1 MLAVAVNFHIRGVNS
16 MRPYDTQSH
25 RGSRF
30 GIVLR
35 GSAVFCTVALFVTLQ
50 AAAAYPDRPLRYIVP
65 QAAGSASDTSAR
77 IVAFE
82 LTRILG
88 QQVVVDNRPGGGLTI
103 GIDMVVRA
111 APDGYTIGYGNIGGL
126 AINRSILPKV
136 PYDALKDVQPIAQTN
151 TGNQLLAVTNLAPI
165 KSVRDLIDHAKA
177 NPGKLLNG
185 SSGNGTPGHL
195 AGELFKQ
202 MAGVSI
208 VHVPYKG
215 GAQAM
220 TDMMSGQVQLIFESM
235 SSISTHHRAGRLRG
249 IAVTGLKRS
258 ANFPDLPTIAEA
270 GVPGYDVTVWAG
282 LITPMGMSKA
292 IITKLNDAVNKA
304 MLSPSL
310 LEKYAA
316 NGVDPVGGTVE
327 EFATLIKR
335 EVEKYAMIATTLK
348 AKVD

>member
-1 MLAVAVNFHIRGVNS
+1 MRNYVADSIQSARCCKGML
-16 MRPYDTQSH
+16 
-25 RGSRF
+25 
-30 GIVLR
+30 L
-35 GSAVFCTVALFVTLQ
+35 TVICCALSWLFAGF
-50 AAAAYPDRPLRYIVP
+50 AAAQYPDRPLRYIVP

-77 IVAFE
+77 IIAFE

-126 AINRSILPKV
+126 AINRSILPSV
-136 PYDALKDVQPIAQTN
+136 PYDALRDVQPIAQTN
-151 TGNQLLAVTNLAPI
+151 TGNQLLAVSNLVPI
-165 KSVRDLIDHAKA
+165 KSVRELIDYAKA

-202 MAGVSI
+202 MAKVSI
-208 VHVPYKG
+208 AHVPYKG

-220 TDMMSGQVQLIFESM
+220 TDMMAGQVQLIFESM
-235 SSISTHHRAGRLRG
+235 SSISPHHRAGRLRG

-258 ANFPDLPTIAEA
+258 ANFPELPTIAES

-282 LITPMGMSKA
+282 LITPIGVSRP
-292 IITKLNDAVNKA
+292 IIAKLNDAVNKA
-304 MLSPSL
+304 MISPSL
-310 LEKYAA
+310 RERYAA

-327 EFATLIKR
+327 DYGALIRR
-335 EVEKYAMIATTLK
+335 EVEKYAMIAKTLK

>member
-1 MLAVAVNFHIRGVNS
+1 MKRYRQLLLCAVA
-16 MRPYDTQSH
+16 
-25 RGSRF
+25 
-30 GIVLR
+30 L
-35 GSAVFCTVALFVTLQ
+35 L
-50 AAAAYPDRPLRYIVP
+50 AAADACAQYPNRPLRYIVP
-65 QAAGSASDTSAR
+65 QAPGSASDTSAR
-77 IVAFE
+77 IIAVE

-88 QQVVVDNRPGGGLTI
+88 QQIVVDNRAGGGLTI

-136 PYDALKDVQPIAQTN
+136 PYDSVKDVQPIAQTN
-151 TGNQLLAVTNLAPI
+151 TGNQLLAVTNGLPV
-165 KSVRDLIDHAKA
+165 KSVRELIDYAKA

-202 MAGVSI
+202 MANVSI
-208 VHVPYKG
+208 THVPYKG

-220 TDMMSGQVQLIFESM
+220 TEMMTGQVQLIFESM
-235 SSISTHHRAGRLRG
+235 SSISPHHRAGRLRG
-249 IAVTGLKRS
+249 IAVTGPKRS
-258 ANFPDLPTIAEA
+258 SNFPDLPTIAES

-282 LITPMGMSKA
+282 LITPVGVSKA
-292 IITKLNDAVNKA
+292 VIVRLNDAVNKA
-304 MLSPSL
+304 MVSPSL

-316 NGVDPVGGTVE
+316 NGVDPVGGTAE
-327 EFATLIKR
+327 AFGALIKS
-335 EVEKYAMIATTLK
+335 EVEKYAMIAKTLK

>member
-1 MLAVAVNFHIRGVNS
+1 MKTQDILPKLAATG
-16 MRPYDTQSH
+16 Y
-25 RGSRF
+25 
-30 GIVLR
+30 
-35 GSAVFCTVALFVTLQ
+35 TLGLLACAQ
-50 AAAAYPDRPLRYIVP
+50 AAEYPDRPLRYIVP

-103 GIDMVVRA
+103 GIEMVVRA

-126 AINRSILPKV
+126 AINRTILPKV

-151 TGNQLLAVTNLAPI
+151 TGNQLLAVTNLLPV
-165 KSVRDLIDHAKA
+165 KSVRELIDYARA

-202 MAGVSI
+202 MAGVNI

-220 TDMMSGQVQLIFESM
+220 TDMMAGQVQLIFESM
-235 SSISTHHRAGRLRG
+235 SSIAQHHRAGRLRG

-258 ANFPDLPTIAEA
+258 PNFAELPTIAES

-282 LITPMGMSKA
+282 LITPVGVSRP
-292 IITKLNDAVNKA
+292 IIARLNDAVNKA
-304 MLSPSL
+304 MVSPSL
-310 LEKYAA
+310 KEKYAL
-316 NGVDPVGGTVE
+316 NGVEPIGGTVE
-327 EFATLIKR
+327 EFGALIRR
-335 EVEKYAMIATTLK
+335 EVEKYTVIAKTLK

>member
-1 MLAVAVNFHIRGVNS
+1 MIARDVRSKQPILIRACALRTATCCAATLLVVTPVA
-16 MRPYDTQSH
+16 
-25 RGSRF
+25 
-30 GIVLR
+30 
-35 GSAVFCTVALFVTLQ
+35 AE
-50 AAAAYPDRPLRYIVP
+50 YPERPLRYIVP

-77 IVAFE
+77 IIAFE

-111 APDGYTIGYGNIGGL
+111 APDGYTVGYGNIGGL

-136 PYDALKDVQPIAQTN
+136 PYDSLKDVQPIAQTN
-151 TGNQLLAVTNLAPI
+151 TGSQMLAVTNLIPI
-165 KSVRDLIDHAKA
+165 KSVRELIDHAKA

-202 MAGVSI
+202 MAKVSI
-208 VHVPYKG
+208 THVPYKG

-220 TDMMSGQVQLIFESM
+220 TDMMSGQVQLIFEST
-235 SSISTHHRAGRLRG
+235 SSISPHHRAGRLRG

-258 ANFPDLPTIAEA
+258 ASFADLPTIAES

-282 LITPMGMSKA
+282 LITPVGVSKTV
-292 IITKLNDAVNKA
+292 IVKLNDAVNKA
-304 MLSPSL
+304 MVSPSL

-327 EFATLIKR
+327 EYGALIKR
-335 EVEKYAMIATTLK
+335 EVEKYAMIAKTLK

>member
-1 MLAVAVNFHIRGVNS
+1 MTIHHAKSRRSVPAVITLCSAAFLLAAN
-16 MRPYDTQSH
+16 
-25 RGSRF
+25 
-30 GIVLR
+30 
-35 GSAVFCTVALFVTLQ
+35 
-50 AAAAYPDRPLRYIVP
+50 AAAEYPDRPLRYIVP

-77 IVAFE
+77 IIGHE

-103 GIDMVVRA
+103 GIEMVVRA
-111 APDGYTIGYGNIGGL
+111 PPDGYTVGYGNIGGL
-126 AINRSILPKV
+126 AINRTILPKV

-151 TGNQLLAVTNLAPI
+151 TGSQLLAVTNLLPI
-165 KSVRDLIDHAKA
+165 KSVRELIDHAKA

-185 SSGNGTPGHL
+185 SSGNGSPGHL

-208 VHVPYKG
+208 MHVPYKG

-249 IAVTGLKRS
+249 IAVTGLKRA
-258 ANFPDLPTIAEA
+258 ANFPDLPTIAES

-282 LITPMGMSKA
+282 LISPVGVSRA
-292 IITKLNDAVNKA
+292 VIIKLNDAVNKA
-304 MLSPSL
+304 MVSPSL

-316 NGVDPVGGTVE
+316 NGVDPVGGSVE
-327 EFATLIKR
+327 AFGALIKR
-335 EVEKYAMIATTLK
+335 EVEKYTEIAKTLK

>member
-1 MLAVAVNFHIRGVNS
+1 MKIFHAGCRRGLAA
-16 MRPYDTQSH
+16 
-25 RGSRF
+25 
-30 GIVLR
+30 GITMFC
-35 GSAVFCTVALFVTLQ
+35 SAGFIALEATAQ
-50 AAAAYPDRPLRYIVP
+50 YPERPLRFVVP

-77 IVAFE
+77 IIGHE

-103 GIDMVVRA
+103 GIEMVVRA

-126 AINRSILPKV
+126 AINRSILPSV

-151 TGNQLLAVTNLAPI
+151 TGSQMLAVTNLLPV
-165 KSVRDLIDHAKA
+165 KSVRELIAHAKA

-208 VHVPYKG
+208 AHVPYKG

-220 TDMMSGQVQLIFESM
+220 TDMMSGQVHLIFEST
-235 SSISTHHRAGRLRG
+235 SSISPHYRAGRLRG
-249 IAVTGLKRS
+249 IAVTGLKRV
-258 ANFPDLPTIAEA
+258 AAFPELPPIAEA
-270 GVPGYDVTVWAG
+270 VPGYDVPVWAG
-282 LITPMGMSKA
+282 LIAPMGMSKA
-292 IITKLNDAVNKA
+292 IIARLNDAVNKA
-304 MLSPSL
+304 MVSPGL

-316 NGVDPVGGTVE
+316 NGTEPVGGTVE
-327 EFATLIKR
+327 AFGALIR
-335 EVEKYAMIATTLK
+335 SEVEKYERIARTLK

>member
-1 MLAVAVNFHIRGVNS
+1 MRVAAIAG
-16 MRPYDTQSH
+16 
-25 RGSRF
+25 
-30 GIVLR
+30 
-35 GSAVFCTVALFVTLQ
+35 
-50 AAAAYPDRPLRYIVP
+50 AAALLMAAHAAAQYPDRAVRYIVP

-126 AINRSILPKV
+126 AINRSILPQV
-136 PYDALKDVQPIAQTN
+136 PYDVLKDVQPIAQTN
-151 TGNQLLAVTNLAPI
+151 TGNQLLAVTNLLPI
-165 KSVRDLIDHAKA
+165 KSVRELIDYAKV
-177 NPGKLLNG
+177 NPGKLLNA

-202 MAGVSI
+202 MAGVNI
-208 VHVPYKG
+208 THVPYKG

-235 SSISTHHRAGRLRG
+235 SSISPHHRAGRLRG
-249 IAVTGLKRS
+249 LAVTGLKRS
-258 ANFPDLPTIAEA
+258 PNFPDLPTIAES
-270 GVPGYDVTVWAG
+270 GVPSYDVTVWAG
-282 LITPMGMSKA
+282 LITPVGVPKA
-292 IITKLNDAVNKA
+292 IIARLNDAVNKA
-304 MLSPSL
+304 MVAPGLK
-310 LEKYAA
+310 EKYAA
-316 NGVDPVGGTVE
+316 NGVDPGGGTVE
-327 EFATLIKR
+327 EFGDLIKR
-335 EVEKYAMIATTLK
+335 EVEKYAMIAKTLK